1 MSAIPKS
8 TKTTRLVMTLANAFG
23 ADSLKIHS
31 QYHVRVTA
39 GGGVHDVYSNQA
51 GKIRLLLAGQ
61 ARPKMVNLPQC
72 VNLLSNYSA
81 AQSDVERMKHALD
94 LTKLMSKA
102 ASLQK
107 QITGPVIYVDAGWKD
122 GKGRI
127 GVVFIAP
134 VAGSEPTV
142 HAMAK
147 TVNAKTSIDAEQL
160 AVLEGL
166 KKWGQAP
173 VLTDCKA
180 VADEFANNPRV
191 RWISRTANK
200 AADAIGNMRKE
211 APL

>member
-1 MSAIPKS
+1 MTPLPKS
-8 TKTTRLVMTLANAFG
+8 TKPTRLVTTLANAFG
-23 ADSLKIHS
+23 ADALKIHS
-31 QYHVRVTA
+31 QYHIRVAT
-39 GGGVHDVYSNQA
+39 GGGVHDVYTTRE
-51 GKIRLLLAGQ
+51 GKIRVLLAGQ
-61 ARPKMVNLPQC
+61 VRPQTVNLSQ
-72 VNLLSNYSA
+72 LISSLSSYSSA
-81 AQSDVERMKHALD
+81 KSDIERMKHALS
-94 LTKLMSKA
+94 LTTVMSQA
-102 ASLQK
+102 MALQK

-127 GVVFIAP
+127 GVIFVAP
-134 VAGSEPTV
+134 VPDAEPTI

-147 TVNAKTSIDAEQL
+147 TVDAKTNVEAERM

-173 VLTDCKA
+173 VLTDCKS
-180 VADEFANNPRV
+180 VADEFADNPRV